1 MQFGDG
7 KLNEARQQVHHTP
20 LSKKKFTK
28 ILKDVLLISDLS
40 VATVPRR
47 NSRQFYYR
55 HGLVATAAAQLN
67 STMDDED
74 VYRQIRKMFCKY
86 EDLQF

>member
-28 ILKDVLLISDLS
+28 TFKDVLLISDLS
-40 VATVPRR
+40 VATVRRR
-47 NSRQFYYR
+47 NNRQFYYKY
-55 HGLVATAAAQLN
+55 GLVATAVQLN

-74 VYRQIRKMFCKY
+74 VYKQIRKMFCKY